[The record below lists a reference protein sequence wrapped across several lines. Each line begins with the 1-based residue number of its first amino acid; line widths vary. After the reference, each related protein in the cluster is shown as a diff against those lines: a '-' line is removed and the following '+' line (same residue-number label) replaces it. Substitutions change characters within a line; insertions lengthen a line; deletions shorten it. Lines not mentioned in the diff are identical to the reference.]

1 MTLGINGSIEFKK
14 EIEALEKTV
23 EEIRNHG
30 KWFGSEVNDFQD
42 HSFGESQDDWDYV
55 LAGMIDDYL
64 DICHVL
70 MEHKEALSELVDVSS
85 EIPTTALDYKGVR
98 RGA

>member
-23 EEIRNHG
+23 EGISNHG
-30 KWFGSEVNDFQD
+30 IYFGSEVSDFHD
-42 HSFGESQDDWDYV
+42 HCIGESQDNWDGV
-55 LAGMIDDYL
+55 LVGMIEEYL
-64 DICHVL
+64 DMCHV
-70 MEHKEALSELVDVSS
+70 MAEHKEALAKLVDASS
-85 EIPTTALDYKGVR
+85 EIPTTELDYKGIR